1 MALVRRK
8 KLTPRKNVDPET
20 HSLKTHGP
28 RRALPRRAL
37 RGGAAAANRSCFAS
51 SSSSSSVSSSRNHS
65 SSSSSSVS
73 ASASAEAATASFAP
87 PPPRDT
93 VITSHPSCNVPD
105 SVYDKMGSN
114 LHRRPDHPI
123 CIIKE
128 AIYEYFDSLEAAAGT
143 SQFKKFDDLPCVVPA
158 TSNFDAVLV
167 PADHVSR
174 SPNDTYYVDDATV
187 LRCHTS
193 AHQLDTLRAGEKAFL
208 VTGDVYRRDSIDASH
223 YPVFHQMEG
232 VRVFEPAEFSSSGSS
247 GSGSGDD
254 TVAAGTAH
262 AEREL
267 KRVLEGLARHLFGS
281 EAETRWVDAFFPF
294 TEPSFELEVLFR
306 GEWLE
311 VLGCGVMQREILR
324 NAGADAAAERDGGGP
339 RAAWAFG
346 LGLER
351 LAMVLFG
358 IPDIRLFWSG
368 TGGSCRSSGPGTS
381 ARGSSRSPST
391 RRASRTCRSGSLGRG
406 ARRGPRPPARP
417 RPRAAGRSRR
427 TTSARRSAAS
437 RATSSSPSRSST
449 PSRTPR
455 RAATRR
461 ATGSRTGRWSGL

>member
-1 MALVRRK
+1 M
-8 KLTPRKNVDPET
+8 
-20 HSLKTHGP
+20 
-28 RRALPRRAL
+28 
-37 RGGAAAANRSCFAS
+37 
-51 SSSSSSVSSSRNHS
+51 SSSRNHS

-87 PPPRDT
+87 PPLRDT

-254 TVAAGTAH
+254 AVAAGTAH

-368 TGGSCRSSGPGTS
+368 DRRFLSQFRAGDLGARFKPFSKYPPCFKDVSFWQPRAGGEAGAS
-381 ARGSSRSPST
+381 AP
-391 RRASRTCRSGSLGRG
+391 RASSAPGGGPVSENDLCEKVRGVAGDLVESVSLID
-406 ARRGPRPPARP
+406 AFTHPK
-417 RPRAAGRSRR
+417 
-427 TTSARRSAAS
+427 
-437 RATSSSPSRSST
+437 
-449 PSRTPR
+449 
-455 RAATRR
+455 
-461 ATGSRTGRWSGL
+461 TGRDSACYRIAYRSMERSLSDEEVNAMQETVRGLLATELGVELR